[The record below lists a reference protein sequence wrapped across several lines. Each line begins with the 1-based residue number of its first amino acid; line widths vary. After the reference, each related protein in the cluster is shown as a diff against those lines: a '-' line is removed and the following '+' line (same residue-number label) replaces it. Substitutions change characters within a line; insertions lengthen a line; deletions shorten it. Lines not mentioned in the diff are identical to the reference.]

1 MIMQRFNNLSSLQK
15 KNVIAGSIFGV
26 MLIAVLALAWY
37 NHRPVAA
44 LDYSMELSGQTA
56 LESHMLIGGD
66 VYWGRRLHD
75 WSQQSSL
82 KEKYPFSRLQEF
94 EREKYDAWIANLECP
109 SVPGVKQDIGF
120 VPELWGFNCD
130 SDYVPEFANWYDIVS
145 LANNHTSNQGR
156 ESGQGETRKVL
167 DANDIQHFGGFNP
180 HVAEDVCDVVAL
192 PARAKIG
199 GEQKEVKIPVAMC
212 GYHGVYY
219 TITDQAINR
228 MKEYAKYMPVIA
240 YPHMGRE
247 YQATADEERR
257 TLYRKMIDAGADAV
271 IGNHPHWVQVTEEYK
286 GKLIVYSMGNLIFD
300 QQFSPEV
307 MRSAQIDAIMS
318 VAASDT
324 NDEQLRAWT
333 ELGNTCTTFQDNCLA
348 MAKEKNLPRLP
359 ITLKY
364 GVVGV
369 DLSGQI
375 THRANQ
381 RMLDDILVRMNWADT
396 EAKLTRE
403 VLRGAN

>member
-1 MIMQRFNNLSSLQK
+1 MMQRFNNLTKKQK
-15 KNVIAGSIFGV
+15 KNVIAGTVLAV
-26 MLIAVLALAWY
+26 MVAVLGGLAWY
-37 NHRPVAA
+37 NHRAVASV
-44 LDYSMELSGQTA
+44 DYSMELPDQTA

-75 WSQQSSL
+75 WSQASNL
-82 KEKYPFSRLQEF
+82 KEAYPFSRLHEF
-94 EREKYDAWIANLECP
+94 ERDKYDAWIANLECP
-109 SVPGVKQDIGF
+109 SVPGVKQDIGY

-130 SDYVPEFANWYDIVS
+130 SDYLPEFAKWYDIVS

-156 ESGQGETRKVL
+156 ESGQDATRKAL
-167 DANDIQHFGGFNP
+167 DQHNIQHFGGFNP
-180 HVAEDVCDVVAL
+180 HVEQDVCNVVAL
-192 PARAKIG
+192 PARAMIA
-199 GEQKEVKIPVAMC
+199 GEQKEVKLPVAMC

-219 TITDQAINR
+219 TITDTAINR

-247 YQATADEERR
+247 YQATADDERR

-286 GKLIVYSMGNLIFD
+286 GKLIAYSMGNLIFD

-318 VAASDT
+318 VAANST

-333 ELGNTCTTFQDNCLA
+333 ELGATCAPTTDTCLA
-348 MAKEKNLPRLP
+348 AAKEKNLPRLP
-359 ITLKY
+359 ITLRY
-364 GVVGV
+364 SVVGV

-381 RMLDDILVRMNWADT
+381 RMLDEILVRMNWADT
-396 EAKLTRE
+396 ESKLTRE
-403 VLRGAN
+403 PLTSN